1 MFRKCMKCGSV
12 IYVVNGK
19 SNIMCCGNEMKEL
32 VPNSVDAAF
41 EKHVPNVEK
50 VKDKIKV
57 SVNHVMDEDHFIEWI
72 AMEVD
77 DNIAFKKLKTGD
89 EAVVTFD
96 YLPGFKIYSYCN
108 KHELWIN
115 NEEKKEN

>member
-1 MFRKCMKCGSV
+1 MFKKCMKCGSV
-12 IYVVNGK
+12 VYVVNGK

-72 AMEVD
+72 AMKVD
-77 DNIAFKKLKTGD
+77 DSITIKKLKPGHD
-89 EAVVTFD
+89 AVVTFD
-96 YLPGFKIYSYCN
+96 YLLGFKVYSYCN
-108 KHELWIN
+108 KHGLWIN
-115 NEEKKEN
+115 YEENKEK